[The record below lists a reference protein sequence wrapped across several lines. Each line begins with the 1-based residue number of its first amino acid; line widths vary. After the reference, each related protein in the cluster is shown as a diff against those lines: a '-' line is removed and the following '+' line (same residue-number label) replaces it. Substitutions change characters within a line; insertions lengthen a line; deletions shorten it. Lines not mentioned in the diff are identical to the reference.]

1 MSNFMFLI
9 QIMLINSV
17 ISVIK
22 PLTFLLKAGT
32 RECFY
37 DDLNKINFPT
47 DKIKKYYRVLQTGK
61 EKYADFWHTLAK
73 ITHLLA
79 LAQGSVAR
87 PLHQGCQETL
97 AHAGASSLKRCSRDS
112 ASP

>member
-1 MSNFMFLI
+1 MFLI

-37 DDLNKINFPT
+37 DDLNKDGRLNF
-47 DKIKKYYRVLQTGK
+47 L
-61 EKYADFWHTLAK
+61 L
-73 ITHLLA
+73 ITNIYDCL
-79 LAQGSVAR
+79 
-87 PLHQGCQETL
+87 
-97 AHAGASSLKRCSRDS
+97 
-112 ASP
+112 